1 MDVGER
7 LETTGPGRHRGER
20 KKEVTFASA
29 AEKKEADNS
38 KELSALVEK
47 HLNPSTKF
55 IKDFNFIIYAYKSCD
70 KISKVNILTPTK

>member
-7 LETTGPGRHRGER
+7 LETTGPGRHREER

-38 KELSALVEK
+38 FELSAVVAGGGLE
-47 HLNPSTKF
+47 P
-55 IKDFNFIIYAYKSCD
+55 
-70 KISKVNILTPTK
+70 PTFGL